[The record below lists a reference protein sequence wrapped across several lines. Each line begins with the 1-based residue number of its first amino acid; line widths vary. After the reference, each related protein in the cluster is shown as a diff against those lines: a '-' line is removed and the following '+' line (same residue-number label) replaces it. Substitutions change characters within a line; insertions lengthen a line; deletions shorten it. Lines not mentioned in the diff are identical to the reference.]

1 MATNPFA
8 EFATPSQPPS
18 PASPAVNPF
27 AEFAEMPMVEQAPM
41 VSEIP
46 TQRQPGFLT
55 QMGRGAAS
63 VADIVAGAVPGV
75 VSTLAYPLIRTARTP
90 EQAASTVQQMTQPL
104 ESPVGRLFGV
114 TETPEYQQEPARQ
127 LVNFI
132 GQNVQK
138 GAKWIA
144 SKTGIPEQDVENMI
158 GTAGFATPVAARQVS
173 QKLPSVSGAIKPTLQ
188 EATAGAKLP
197 FEPIMEKRREV
208 ASLKDYARGPQ
219 IDAAKEAQRL
229 GIPLNPVDIQPTLGP
244 KTTSAIAGTRAQ
256 EQLTKAAR
264 QKIREV
270 AVKELGLPPTTTLD
284 NRAVFDKAREQVA
297 GPYNEVRQLPI
308 QRADAS
314 IVAALDELRPAKS
327 LIGKEESA
335 ATMNRL
341 VDEAIEKTQG
351 GLTGAELLDNISS
364 LRKDAQRIYNNKNAT
379 PAQVDIADT
388 NLAIAS
394 QLETMIDSSIFNP
407 KLLSR
412 YRAAREKMARIY
424 SYEAATDLNTGMVDA
439 KKIARLTAKDNAL
452 TGNIASLGKIAGN
465 FPDIFT
471 TTAAMPWYSAPRA
484 SRSGIMGGTGALI
497 GSQYGLTGAIVGGA
511 LGGLSSEIAGI
522 VAANRLAS
530 PSYQAGLKLRD
541 RRIPVAQE
549 AAVMSAIP
557 RERAIVPYETP
568 VEVLEQG
575 QGTQFPNFVLRPN
588 DVPPTV
594 TPTGAYTPENRL
606 LGAPSA
612 ESTINALRA
621 EDARRAGMSRTLGQ
635 QAEAQQA
642 AAQAASRRPT
652 SGEIILDFDPI
663 TGRFRESSAGIKG
676 ATPETFSNFGL
687 SLETA
692 ADKVKSGKL
701 FDLTAAEKVAWEKTK
716 VDLAEVAPGFKALND
731 KAIAEKMLDRAWV
744 EQTVQ
749 KAREKAAAFEQ
760 IAARA
765 DTERARQVAIANRE
779 RILQLAEDMEQ
790 SLSMPR
796 PVSGTQQG
804 PKTREFI
811 RNRLITGQNRNN
823 LTR

>member
-1 MATNPFA
+1 MAANPFA
-8 EFATPSQPPS
+8 QFAEQPVE
-18 PASPAVNPF
+18 VNPF
-27 AEFAEMPMVEQAPM
+27 AQFAEQPEQQ

-46 TQRQPGFLT
+46 APRQPGFLT
-55 QMGRGAAS
+55 QVGRGAAS
-63 VADIVAGAVPGV
+63 VADIAAGAIPGV
-75 VSTLAYPLIRTARTP
+75 ISTLAYPLIRTARTP
-90 EQAASTVQQMTQPL
+90 EQSASTVQQMTQPL

-114 TETPEYQQEPARQ
+114 NETPEYQQEPARQ

-158 GTAGFATPVAARQVS
+158 GTAGFATPVAARQIS
-173 QKLPSVSGAIKPTLQ
+173 QKLSSVSGAIKPTLQ
-188 EATAGAKLP
+188 EIKTGAKLP
-197 FEPIMEKRREV
+197 FEPRMEARREV
-208 ASLKDYARGPQ
+208 ASAADYARGPQ

-244 KTTSAIAGTRAQ
+244 KTTSVIAGTRAQ

-284 NRAVFDKAREQVA
+284 SRAVFDKAREQVS

-308 QRADAS
+308 QQADRS

-351 GLTGAELLDNISS
+351 GLNGAELLDNISS

-412 YRAAREKMARIY
+412 YRSAREKMARIY

-439 KKIARLTAKDNAL
+439 KKIARITAKDNAL
-452 TGNIASLGKIAGN
+452 TGDISSLGKIAGN

-484 SRSGIMGGTGALI
+484 SRSGLMGGTGAMI

-530 PSYQAGLKLRD
+530 PSYQAGLRLQD
-541 RRIPVAQE
+541 RRIPIAQE
-549 AAVMSAIP
+549 AAIMSAIP
-557 RERAIVPYETP
+557 RERGMVPYEAP
-568 VEVLEQG
+568 VEVLMPG
-575 QGTQFPNFVLRPN
+575 QGTQFPNFVMRPTTEG
-588 DVPPTV
+588 PIT
-594 TPTGAYTPENRL
+594 TPGVAANQL
-606 LGAPSA
+606 QLGMSREPMGGGQ
-612 ESTINALRA
+612 TNALRM
-621 EDARRAGMSRTLGQ
+621 EDARLRDLSMRQGAAM
-635 QAEAQQA
+635 EAQA
-642 AAQAASRRPT
+642 AAQAASRKPT
-652 SGEIILDFDPI
+652 SGELMMEINPL
-663 TGRFRESSAGIKG
+663 TGLPEISKGLKG
-676 ATPETFSNFGL
+676 ATPATFQDFGT
-687 SLETA
+687 SLKTA
-692 ADKVKSGKL
+692 ADKVTANRT
-701 FDLTAAEKVAWEKTK
+701 FDMTAAEKIAWEKTK
-716 VDLAEVAPGFKALND
+716 VDLAEVAPGFKSLTD
-731 KAIAEKMLDRAWV
+731 KAIAERMMDRAWV
-744 EQTVQ
+744 ENTIDKIRQ
-749 KAREKAAAFEQ
+749 KEKGFAD

-765 DTERARQVAIANRE
+765 TNERARQAALIERE
-779 RILQLAEDMEQ
+779 KMQDLLQDLEE
-790 SLSMPR
+790 SLRKPR
-796 PVSGTQQG
+796 AQSGTGQG
-804 PKTREFI
+804 PKTREAQ
-811 RNRLITGQNRNN
+811 RNRLIQSQNQNSLN
-823 LTR
+823 KP